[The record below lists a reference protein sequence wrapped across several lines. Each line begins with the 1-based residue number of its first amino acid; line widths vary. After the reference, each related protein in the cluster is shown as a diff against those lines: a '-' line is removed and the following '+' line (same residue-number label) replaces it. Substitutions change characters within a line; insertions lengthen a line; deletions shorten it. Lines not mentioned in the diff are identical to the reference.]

1 MNLEEVKIELTNFC
15 KRKCIH
21 CSSDA
26 NNKNI
31 IELSFE
37 DIKKIIDECSKLNV
51 RSIVLTGGEATEYK
65 DIAKVVSYIKSKN
78 INNIKLYTMCEPTI
92 KKYQQL
98 KNLTKLGLNEIIY
111 SLTIPLTTDNAV
123 RFDNIEEFLINISN
137 ITKLSFHYC
146 LTTKTIA
153 DIYRIDEIISKLN
166 QKNFKSLSFLRY
178 VEHGRGKDDL
188 TLSISDL
195 KKIKPQIIDLI
206 NKYKEKIHLG
216 SPFNILNITNTPCTA
231 GSKTIIIGFDG
242 NVYPCDAMKYFDY
255 LGSGGSVYTSSIEEI
270 YNSNY
275 FNKIRNASHNISKE
289 CVFCKQENCK
299 GGCLAQKM
307 LEILKRDSIVTTKW
321 YQENALRTMNNFDNL
336 DILKLN
342 AYTGIIGE
350 YGEFF
355 DYIKKLYTHNLSNDK
370 KQEILSLAPKELG
383 DLVWYLTTSLAI
395 FYDYN
400 LNEVYEYILRYN
412 SKSYQIDDNLINKAS
427 QNKDPLCP
435 FNTKELGYNIDAI
448 NHFLKE
454 EYYKIELNEIN
465 ILKILSNFKK
475 TLNQLDYIETKEE
488 AIIAV
493 SKILIEIASI
503 SKVLFNKNLS
513 EILSDNIEKLR
524 SRYPQGFDNKV
535 ANQRIDANKKYKE
548 EDSLRLQSDKSKKR
562 ILTASNIDKN

>member
-1 MNLEEVKIELTNFC
+1 
-15 KRKCIH
+15 
-21 CSSDA
+21 
-26 NNKNI
+26 
-31 IELSFE
+31 
-37 DIKKIIDECSKLNV
+37 
-51 RSIVLTGGEATEYK
+51 
-65 DIAKVVSYIKSKN
+65 
-78 INNIKLYTMCEPTI
+78 
-92 KKYQQL
+92 
-98 KNLTKLGLNEIIY
+98 
-111 SLTIPLTTDNAV
+111 
-123 RFDNIEEFLINISN
+123 
-137 ITKLSFHYC
+137 
-146 LTTKTIA
+146 
-153 DIYRIDEIISKLN
+153 
-166 QKNFKSLSFLRY
+166 
-178 VEHGRGKDDL
+178 
-188 TLSISDL
+188 
-195 KKIKPQIIDLI
+195 
-206 NKYKEKIHLG
+206 
-216 SPFNILNITNTPCTA
+216 
-231 GSKTIIIGFDG
+231 
-242 NVYPCDAMKYFDY
+242 
-255 LGSGGSVYTSSIEEI
+255 
-270 YNSNY
+270 
-275 FNKIRNASHNISKE
+275 
-289 CVFCKQENCK
+289 
-299 GGCLAQKM
+299 
-307 LEILKRDSIVTTKW
+307 
-321 YQENALRTMNNFDNL
+321 MNNFDNL

-488 AIIAV
+488 AIITV

-513 EILSDNIEKLR
+513 EILSYNIEKLR
-524 SRYPQGFDNKV
+524 SRYPQGFDNDV

-548 EDSLRLQSDKSKKR
+548 EDSLRVQSDKNKKR
-562 ILTASNIDKN
+562 ILTASNIEN